1 MYQTVRAAAVLLTDC
16 TASVVF
22 VVVSLNSHFMSW
34 VGWVKY
40 LVQSLFCH
48 IQTFVL
54 SLGVLCVRSESVSC
68 MYA

>member
-34 VGWVKY
+34 VGWVKIFGAI
-40 LVQSLFCH
+40 V
-48 IQTFVL
+48 VL
-54 SLGVLCVRSESVSC
+54 SYTNFCS
-68 MYA
+68 